1 MGVYTNT
8 PNAGDIMLSEGGFT
22 TLMDSGELPAFMSRN
37 SREIREPEIF
47 ACARALRGP
56 DHGFKKVG
64 ASGYCYGGWACF
76 RLASAEHDDP
86 SSSTSSSS
94 PPPPLV
100 DAISVGHPTF
110 LTKEDIDQTSKR
122 VAVQML
128 APEVD
133 AVYTA
138 ELKAYTFT
146 KLQELGVSLE
156 YRHFPGVAHACF
168 IRGDVKLD
176 GEREAMVK
184 GKNAAVN
191 WYREWLHGVTE

>member
-1 MGVYTNT
+1 
-8 PNAGDIMLSEGGFT
+8 MLSEGGFA
-22 TLMDSGELPAFMSRN
+22 TLIASGDLPAFMSRN
-37 SREIREPEIF
+37 TRTIREPEIF

-76 RLASAEHDDP
+76 RLASAEHEHEHDP
-86 SSSTSSSS
+86 SS
-94 PPPPLV
+94 PPLV

-110 LTKEDIDQTSKR
+110 LTKEDIDQTSKS
-122 VAVQML
+122 VAVQIL
-128 APEVD
+128 APEED

-138 ELKAYTFT
+138 ELKTHTFT
-146 KLQELGVSLE
+146 KLQELGVSFE
-156 YRHFPGVAHACF
+156 YRHFPSVAHACF
-168 IRGDVKLD
+168 IRGDEKLE

-191 WYREWLHGVTE
+191 WYREWLHGVKE